1 MPKKDEPKESSDDE
15 EYEIEFILASRMTP
29 SGRKYLVK
37 VRGQKTSDFLAWKW
51 NRNLTFVWAVFL
63 WDFCRK
69 VF

>member
-37 VRGQKTSDFLAWKW
+37 VRGQKTSDFLA
-51 NRNLTFVWAVFL
+51 
-63 WDFCRK
+63 
-69 VF
+69 